1 MCANKQVT
9 LVANSPT
16 ATSYLWSTGA
26 TSSSINLIVT
36 KDTTITVKVRNS
48 LGCESDEA
56 MIHINMEDPFTATI
70 TTPRT
75 IVCKDEPIVLT
86 ANHTASSEVTY
97 LWSNGAKTPTI
108 TVAPKVTTT
117 YHVTVTNELGCQA
130 SASLEVGIDTIVSP
144 TITGLHLSV
153 GDNITL
159 SVSEGYDSYL
169 WEDGTTNR
177 VRVISNPIST
187 KVYTVIVTNTNGCSA
202 TASTTVT
209 VTPRPTVGI
218 VGPSVA
224 CNGKPI
230 TLKANSP
237 TAVRYLWDT
246 GATTSQITVSPTT
259 AHVYTVRVW
268 NASDCASNEASHPVT
283 IADNP
288 VAEIDG
294 RDYVVWVKASN
305 W

>member
-1 MCANKQVT
+1 MTPGVPYNSYNWVSSTGNTYIGQEIAISSLDESTSFTVTVTTPNGCEGFATKQVVVNPKPTVTISGSTEVCANKQVT

-70 TTPRT
+70 TTPRP

-144 TITGLHLSV
+144 TITG
-153 GDNITL
+153 
-159 SVSEGYDSYL
+159 
-169 WEDGTTNR
+169 
-177 VRVISNPIST
+177 
-187 KVYTVIVTNTNGCSA
+187 
-202 TASTTVT
+202 
-209 VTPRPTVGI
+209 PTSI
-218 VGPSVA
+218 
-224 CNGKPI
+224 C
-230 TLKANSP
+230 
-237 TAVRYLWDT
+237 
-246 GATTSQITVSPTT
+246 
-259 AHVYTVRVW
+259 
-268 NASDCASNEASHPVT
+268 
-283 IADNP
+283 
-288 VAEIDG
+288 
-294 RDYVVWVKASN
+294 
-305 W
+305 